1 MVQKG
6 EITIFLSFTFVL
18 LLSFILTMLDGAI
31 LQTTKSDYR
40 LAADVAIFSAFGEFQ
55 KELLEEYGVFALEGT
70 YERGDFDVQNLID
83 RMAYYGAL
91 GIEQEIEGM
100 QLLTDNNGQA
110 FREQVLNYMEEK
122 YFISYAVDFMGLS
135 RGWEQQEIEGERVL
149 RDEENILFNITK
161 MLEEEEEEVSLP
173 TEDNPIAHVSQL
185 KSTSILSLIMPQE
198 NPLSDLSISLE
209 GQASRRSLNSGWG
222 DFPARGNVSGPEQ
235 RGLYQ
240 EFVIEKFDH
249 ATSKLKK
256 DNQESLQRSEDDE
269 QGNQRN
275 LAYEI
280 EYILEGQNSDAKNLE
295 RVVLKILLI
304 RMGAN
309 FGYIIR
315 DREKVSQAE
324 AMAKTIAQ
332 LVKLPIL
339 TTPIKYAILSSWA
352 YGESIVDVRALLEGK
367 KVPSVKTKDTW
378 QLSLANLLNLGT
390 PEDNITG
397 RDDENG
403 WSYEDYLRVFLA
415 AANDNAIT
423 MRTIDR
429 VEQNMIVEQ
438 EKSFFRVDHCI
449 SKVRVRNTA
458 VIRGDITYEFPLYFS
473 YL

>member
-40 LAADVAIFSAFGEFQ
+40 LAADLAIFSAFGEFQ

-70 YERGDFDVQNLID
+70 YERGVFDERNLID
-83 RMAYYGAL
+83 RMAYYGAV

-110 FREQVLNYMEEK
+110 FREQVLYYMEEK

-135 RGWEQQEIEGERVL
+135 RDWEQQEIEGERAL
-149 RDEENILFNITK
+149 REEENNLFNLTK
-161 MLEEEEEEVSLP
+161 MLEEEEETMP
-173 TEDNPIAHVSQL
+173 IEDNPIAHMNQIRS
-185 KSTSILSLIMPQE
+185 SSILSLIMPQE
-198 NPLSDLSISLE
+198 NPLSKRSISLE
-209 GQASRRSLNSGWG
+209 GQASRRSLSNGWG
-222 DFPARGNVSGPEQ
+222 DFPARRNVSGVEQ
-235 RGLYQ
+235 RWLYQ
-240 EFVIEKFDH
+240 EFLIEKFNH
-249 ATSKLKK
+249 ATSKLK
-256 DNQESLQRSEDDE
+256 DDQQEPLHESEE
-269 QGNQRN
+269 EGGQTSQRN

-280 EYILEGQNSDAKNLE
+280 EYILEGQESDIKNLE
-295 RVVLKILLI
+295 RVVLKIMLI
-304 RMGAN
+304 RIGAN
-309 FGYIIR
+309 TAHIYQC
-315 DREKVSQAE
+315 REKRGQAE
-324 AMAKTIAQ
+324 KMAIALAAISKKPNLKTSYE
-332 LVKLPIL
+332 K
-339 TTPIKYAILSSWA
+339 AILAAWVF
-352 YGESIVDVRALLEGK
+352 GESIIDIRALMEGK
-367 KVPSVKTKDTW
+367 KVPMRKTKDTW
-378 QLSLANLLNLGT
+378 QLTLANLLNLGT

-397 RDDENG
+397 RDDEKG
-403 WSYEDYLRVFLA
+403 WSYEDYLRAFLA
-415 AANDNAIT
+415 AANDNVIT

-438 EKSFFRVDHCI
+438 EKSFFRADHCI

>member
-40 LAADVAIFSAFGEFQ
+40 LAADLAIFSAFGEFQ

-91 GIEQEIEGM
+91 EIEQEIEGM

-110 FREQVLNYMEEK
+110 FREQVLYYMEEK
-122 YFISYAVDFMGLS
+122 YCISYAVDFMGLS
-135 RGWEQQEIEGERVL
+135 RNWEQQEIEGERAFNEEQDVL
-149 RDEENILFNITK
+149 SNLFE
-161 MLEEEEEEVSLP
+161 LLEEEEVSLP

-185 KSTSILSLIMPQE
+185 KSSSILSLIMPQE
-198 NPLSDLSISLE
+198 NPLSSLSVSLE
-209 GQASRRSLNSGWG
+209 GQASRRSLNNGWG
-222 DFPARGNVSGPEQ
+222 DFPARGNVSGVEQ
-235 RGLYQ
+235 RLLYQ
-240 EFVIEKFDH
+240 EFLLEKFDH
-249 ATSKLKK
+249 ATSKLKE
-256 DNQESLQRSEDDE
+256 DNQELLQMSEDVE

-280 EYILEGQNSDAKNLE
+280 EYILEGKNSDAKNLE

-309 FGYIIR
+309 FGYILK
-315 DREKVSQAE
+315 DREKVAQAE
-324 AMAKTIAQ
+324 AMAKTIAS

-352 YGESIVDVRALLEGK
+352 FGESIVDIRALLEGK
-367 KVPSVKTKDTW
+367 KVPMVKTKDTW
-378 QLSLANLLNLGT
+378 QLTLANLLNLGT

-397 RDDENG
+397 RNDEKG
-403 WSYEDYLRVFLA
+403 WRYEDYLRAFLA
-415 AANDNAIT
+415 AANDNVIT

-438 EKSFFRVDHCI
+438 EKSFFRADHCI